1 MSNLPTQENSTF
13 IIGMADYE
21 NDHIK
26 PLMTG
31 KWYSQQEAVDRAK
44 QMNEGLETSG
54 YVKSLGYNEYVAYNY
69 YTDKTDYM
77 YEWS

>member
-1 MSNLPTQENSTF
+1 MSIYPTQENSTF
-13 IIGMADYE
+13 IICMVDYE

-26 PLMTG
+26 PLVTG
-31 KWYSQQEAVDRAK
+31 KWYSQSDAVARAK
-44 QMNEGLETSG
+44 QMNEGFETSG
-54 YVKSLGYNEYVAYNY
+54 YVKALGYNEYVAYNY

>member
-1 MSNLPTQENSTF
+1 MSLYPTAENSTF
-13 IIGMADYE
+13 VIGMVDYE

-31 KWYSQQEAVDRAK
+31 KWYSQSDAVDRAK
-44 QMNEGLETSG
+44 QMNEGFETSG
-54 YVKSLGYNEYVAYNY
+54 YVKALGYNEYIAYNY